1 MRRLHH
7 PGHHATTII
16 LGIQM
21 TKILNISLALIAIS
35 SVCLGCKRAYAPP
48 ASSADYGYL
57 VVEGVVDAGSDSTI
71 VKLSRTV
78 RISSKNVLRPERG
91 AVVTVE
97 SDQSTAY
104 PLIESANGNYVS
116 VGLNLDNTRQ
126 YRLHIKTSDGKEYE
140 SDMVPVVNSPPID
153 SVNYVVG
160 SNGVNVYVNTHDPKN
175 NTHYYR
181 WDYQET
187 WIIYSYYKSMFKAVG
202 DTILPRDFID
212 DNIYQ
217 CWKSDTSSDVLL
229 GSSTRLKSDVIAASP
244 IIFIADTSDKFLSGY
259 SIRVKQYALTA
270 DAFNFWTNL
279 QKNTQKIGTIFDA
292 QPSEIQGNIHSVSN
306 PGEPVIGY
314 VSVGATS
321 VTRMFIHKRNLPG
334 WTATLYYPY
343 CIIDPYCCQYQAY
356 RGPGLYENQVDE
368 YMIYHGG
375 PVDPYIPIDAK
386 RAHPEGP
393 ILGFT
398 TTTIRGC
405 VDCTT
410 RGTNKQPAF
419 WQF

>member
-1 MRRLHH
+1 MCRLHLAWH
-7 PGHHATTII
+7 NSTTII

-21 TKILNISLALIAIS
+21 RLIVNISLVLIGAS
-35 SVCLGCKRAYAPP
+35 STFLGCKRVYAPP
-48 ASSADYGYL
+48 ATSTDYGYL

-71 VKLSRTV
+71 IKLSRTV
-78 RISSKNVLRPERG
+78 KISGKNNLRSEYG
-91 AVVTVE
+91 AIVAVE
-97 SDQSTAY
+97 SEQNIAY
-104 PLIESANGNYVS
+104 PLTEATNGSYVS
-116 VGLNLDNTRQ
+116 TGLNLDNTHK
-126 YRLHIKTSDGKEYE
+126 YRLHIKTTDGKEYK
-140 SDMVPVVNSPPID
+140 SDLVQVVNSPPID

-160 SNGVNVYVNTHDPKN
+160 SKGVNVYVNTHDPKN
-175 NTHYYR
+175 DTHYYR

-187 WIIYSYYKSMFKAVG
+187 WIIFSYYKSFFKSIG
-202 DTILPRDFID
+202 DTVVARDFID

-217 CWKSDTSSDVLL
+217 CWKSDTSSDILL
-229 GSSTRLKSDVIAASP
+229 GSSTRLKSDVIAANP
-244 IIFIADTSDKFLSGY
+244 VIFIADTSEKFLSGC

-270 DAFNFWTNL
+270 DAFNFWTAL
-279 QKNTQKIGTIFDA
+279 RKNTEKIGTVFDT
-292 QPSEIQGNIHSVSN
+292 QPSEIQGNIHSISN

-314 VSVGATS
+314 VSVGSTS
-321 VTRMFIHKRNLPG
+321 NTRMFIHRRNLPN

-343 CIIDPYCCQYQAY
+343 CQIYPYCCQYQAY

-368 YMIYHGG
+368 FMNYNGSS
-375 PVDPYIPIDAK
+375 VDLLIPIDAK

-419 WQF
+419 WQN